1 VTSGEEAVATAV
13 GGALLGG
20 LAGRAVGAAPLG
32 AVIGGINGAVA
43 GFRGIC
49 DWISVRGRA
58 AFVLDSTWSMVST
71 GAGLVLM
78 SASKARELLTGRAMG
93 YEPSLSSRRNR
104 FVHRGGVVLRR
115 GFAVTIGN
123 VINGAADRR
132 GELTESRRHLV
143 DEHEDVHVWQERVL
157 GPLYP
162 VLYTGWFI
170 GGVLLAIGRRGRSN
184 ALSLSDDIDNL
195 AYYRNPFE
203 WHAYSRAGEWPP
215 AWVDSERVWRRP
227 FRWSEGSPTTRR

>member
-1 VTSGEEAVATAV
+1 MKSGEEAVATAI
-13 GGALLGG
+13 GGAVLGG
-20 LAGRAVGAAPLG
+20 LAGRTFGAAPLG
-32 AVIGGINGAVA
+32 GAIGGINGAIA
-43 GFRGIC
+43 GYRGIY
-49 DWISVRGRA
+49 DWRSARGRL

-71 GAGLVLM
+71 GAGLVLLL
-78 SASKARELLTGRAMG
+78 ASKVREASTGRTME
-93 YEPSLSSRRNR
+93 YEPDLSFRRNR

-132 GELTESRRHLV
+132 GELTEGRRRLV
-143 DEHEDVHVWQERVL
+143 EDHEEVHVWQERIF

-162 VLYTGWFI
+162 VLYTGWFL
-170 GGVLLAIGRRGRSN
+170 GGVVMAVLRRGRRN
-184 ALSLSDDIDNL
+184 TIRLADDIDNL

-215 AWVDSERVWRRP
+215 TWVDPQRVWSRP
-227 FRWSEGSPTTRR
+227 FRWSAGIPRVRR

>member
-1 VTSGEEAVATAV
+1 MTSGEEAVATAV

-43 GFRGIC
+43 GFRGIY
-49 DWISVRGRA
+49 DWKSVRGRV

-78 SASKARELLTGRAMG
+78 SASKAREVTTGRKMG

-132 GELTESRRHLV
+132 DELTES
-143 DEHEDVHVWQERVL
+143 
-157 GPLYP
+157 
-162 VLYTGWFI
+162 
-170 GGVLLAIGRRGRSN
+170 
-184 ALSLSDDIDNL
+184 
-195 AYYRNPFE
+195 
-203 WHAYSRAGEWPP
+203 
-215 AWVDSERVWRRP
+215 
-227 FRWSEGSPTTRR
+227 

>member
-1 VTSGEEAVATAV
+1 MRSGEEAAASAI

-20 LAGRAVGAAPLG
+20 LAGRAIGAAPLG
-32 AVIGGINGAVA
+32 AAIGGLNGAIA
-43 GFRGIC
+43 GYRGIY
-49 DWISVRGRA
+49 DWHSARGRL

-78 SASKARELLTGRAMG
+78 AASKTSEAVTGRNMD

-132 GELTESRRHLV
+132 GELTDGRRRLV
-143 DEHEDVHVWQERVL
+143 NEHEEVHVWQERIL

-162 VLYTGWFI
+162 VLYTGWFL
-170 GGVLLAIGRRGRSN
+170 GGVALALVRRGRRN
-184 ALSLSDDIDNL
+184 TIPLAQDIDNL

-215 AWVDSERVWRRP
+215 AWVDPLRVWSRP
-227 FRWSEGSPTTRR
+227 LRWSAGIPGVRR

>member
-1 VTSGEEAVATAV
+1 MTSGEEAVATAI

-20 LAGRAVGAAPLG
+20 LAGRAVGATSLG
-32 AVIGGINGAVA
+32 AVIGGLNGAVA
-43 GFRGIC
+43 GFRGIY
-49 DWISVRGRA
+49 DWRSTRGRS
-58 AFVLDSTWSMVST
+58 AFVLDSTWSLVAT

-78 SASKARELLTGRAMG
+78 AGSKASEVFTGRPMG
-93 YEPSLSSRRNR
+93 YESDLSSRRNR
-104 FVHRGGVVLRR
+104 FVHRGGLVLRR
-115 GFAVTIGN
+115 GFAVTMGN

-132 GELTESRRHLV
+132 GDLTESRRHLV
-143 DEHEDVHVWQERVL
+143 DEHEEVHVWQERAL

-170 GGVLLAIGRRGRSN
+170 GGVVLAVGRRGRSTET
-184 ALSLSDDIDNL
+184 SLANDIDHL

-215 AWVDSERVWRRP
+215 SWVDPERVWRRP
-227 FRWSEGSPTTRR
+227 FRWSAGIRAARR